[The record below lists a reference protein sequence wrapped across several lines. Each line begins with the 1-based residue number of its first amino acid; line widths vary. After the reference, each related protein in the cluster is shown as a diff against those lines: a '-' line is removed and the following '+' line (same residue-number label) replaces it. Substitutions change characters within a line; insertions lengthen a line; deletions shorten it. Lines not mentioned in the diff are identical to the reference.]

1 MNALWKSSAGSLPTN
16 WKLETIVQLL
26 NVFVGR
32 CPVRD
37 LSTVIN
43 ISLFHNMHQIRA
55 DSPTRETA
63 QLFSTSGTHL
73 VSGPLQLWNSKNS
86 HHNPPG
92 TSAALLTFTL
102 HKFVPPHRSRSSG
115 HLGPLLLNSKPQI
128 HGGEGISMFLQLG
141 RGGSAPVPEPHVL
154 KTNLFKTCLTSP
166 HHPLA
171 TESDSIL

>member
-141 RGGSAPVPEPHVL
+141 RGGV
-154 KTNLFKTCLTSP
+154 SP
-166 HHPLA
+166 RPW
-171 TESDSIL
+171 TPRIKN